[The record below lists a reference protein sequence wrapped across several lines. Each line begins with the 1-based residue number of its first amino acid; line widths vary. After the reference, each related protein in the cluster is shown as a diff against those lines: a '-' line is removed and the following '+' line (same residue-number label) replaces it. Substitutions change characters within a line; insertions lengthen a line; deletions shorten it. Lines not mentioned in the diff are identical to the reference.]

1 MGRVSLFEDI
11 DDRLNDDA
19 MNVVIARNTV
29 TSIKHLPDGPGAR
42 SPRLRSEI
50 ATLWQEFEDAIQAL
64 DACNRRPLPMNHRK
78 RSKAMIDKAIEGCWL
93 KERMRE
99 SMAKLV
105 KAYPSMHPDRVILE
119 GGLRQI

>member
-1 MGRVSLFEDI
+1 
-11 DDRLNDDA
+11 
-19 MNVVIARNTV
+19 
-29 TSIKHLPDGPGAR
+29 
-42 SPRLRSEI
+42 
-50 ATLWQEFEDAIQAL
+50 
-64 DACNRRPLPMNHRK
+64 
-78 RSKAMIDKAIEGCWL
+78 MIDKAIEGCWL